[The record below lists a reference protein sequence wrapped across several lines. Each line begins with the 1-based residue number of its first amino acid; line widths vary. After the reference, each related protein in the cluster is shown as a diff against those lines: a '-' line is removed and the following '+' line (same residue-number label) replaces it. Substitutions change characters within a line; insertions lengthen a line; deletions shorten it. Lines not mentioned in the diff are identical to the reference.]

1 MRLHQRIAATR
12 RAALAFTGGSLTSI
26 APVVD
31 VELRKFAF
39 APLGKG
45 VGRQVLFELGAKGVG
60 VAAPDACH
68 RQEARRLR
76 EAVGYQLRGKG
87 IVGSGEL
94 NSRFGQVGSSAFTS
108 VNVRD

>member
-45 VGRQVLFELGAKGVG
+45 VGRQVLFELGAKG
-60 VAAPDACH
+60 AELLPHACH